1 MLMKKSSNFREGR
14 WEAEE
19 HERFLKACYDH
30 GEDWDKVEK
39 LKLKHFFKNKYAF
52 IDRRG
57 NSYQKYCTN
66 KVSRS
71 KIHN

>member
-1 MLMKKSSNFREGR
+1 MLMKKSSNFHEGR

-39 LKLKHFFKNKYAF
+39 LKLKPF
-52 IDRRG
+52 I
-57 NSYQKYCTN
+57 K
-66 KVSRS
+66 K
-71 KIHN
+71 